1 MGFFLAIILA
11 LILWMFL
18 DIRSGIRKRKRSS
31 SIQRE
36 MTGNMEFI
44 ADGEDFIK
52 KLLNDIDDAEH
63 HIHMMFYIFRGDETG
78 DLVID
83 HLCKK
88 ASSGVSVYVLVDFGG
103 SHGLKKATIKKMASC
118 GIHFSYSRKV
128 SFPHIFSTLNE
139 RNHRKITVI
148 DGKIGYIGGFN
159 IGNEYAGK
167 DPKFGYWRDYHLRV
181 TGKAVSGLQ
190 AQFFLDWNEG
200 NPPIDK
206 EKVYAPTLSPGTE
219 EMTYQISNGSGV
231 EQSFVTFIDSA
242 TTSITIGSP
251 YYIPGETVQNS
262 LLRALK
268 RNVSVQI
275 ILPMRADHP
284 LVKEA
289 SYHYL
294 VELIQAGCEVYQY
307 MNGFYHAK
315 VMIID
320 DTVCDIGTAN
330 FDQRSFH
337 INGEINCIFHSQAMI
352 AEIKA
357 VIQKDIL
364 QSERLDLKRLQNRTL
379 GNRLIGPVAR
389 LFSPL
394 L

>member
-1 MGFFLAIILA
+1 MGFFLAMILA

-31 SIQRE
+31 SIQRQ
-36 MTGNMEFI
+36 MTGNMTFI
-44 ADGEDFIK
+44 ADGDDFIK
-52 KLLNDIDDAEH
+52 KLLNDVDNAVH
-63 HIHMMFYIFRGDETG
+63 HIHMMFYIFRDDETG

-83 HLCKK
+83 HLCQK
-88 ASSGVSVYVLVDFGG
+88 AARGVSVYVLVDFGG
-103 SHGLKKATIKKMASC
+103 SHGLKKSTIKRMTSC

-128 SFPHIFSTLNE
+128 SFPHLFSTLNE

-148 DGKIGYIGGFN
+148 DGKLGYIGGFN
-159 IGNEYAGK
+159 VGNEYVGK

-181 TGKAVSGLQ
+181 TGEAVLGLQ
-190 AQFFLDWNEG
+190 AQFFLDWKED
-200 NPPIDK
+200 NPPIDEKK
-206 EKVYAPTLSPGTE
+206 EDASPLQPGSE
-219 EMTYQISNGSGV
+219 EMTYLITNGSGV
-231 EQSFVTFIDSA
+231 EESLITYIESA
-242 TTSITIGSP
+242 TTSIIIGTP
-251 YYIPGETVQNS
+251 YYIPGPIVQTS
-262 LLRALK
+262 LLKKLDCG
-268 RNVSVQI
+268 VSVQI
-275 ILPMRADHP
+275 VLPMKADHP

-289 SYHYL
+289 SYQYL
-294 VELIQAGCEVYQY
+294 VELIQAGGEVYQY

-320 DTVCDIGTAN
+320 DAVCDIGTAN

-337 INGEINCIFHSQAMI
+337 INGEINCVFHSKAMI